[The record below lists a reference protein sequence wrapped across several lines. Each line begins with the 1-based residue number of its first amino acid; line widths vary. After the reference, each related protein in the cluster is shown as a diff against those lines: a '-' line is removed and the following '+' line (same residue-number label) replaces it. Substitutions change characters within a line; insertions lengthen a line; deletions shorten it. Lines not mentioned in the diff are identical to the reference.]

1 MRVVINNREQH
12 LKTKAGESP
21 LLLQLRNI
29 TKRYGTYVAN
39 DSVDLALEH
48 GQICAILG
56 ENGAGKSTLMKT
68 IYGIQQPD
76 EGEIVWNGEKVAV
89 TSPSVARDL
98 GIGMVFQHFSLF
110 ETISVVENI
119 SLTVPGSL
127 PDLAEK
133 IRQKANE
140 YGLHVNPDAPVHNL
154 SVGERQRVEVIRCLM
169 QDPKLLILDEPT
181 SVLPPH
187 SVQQLFGTLRKLS
200 ERGVAMLYISHKLE
214 EIRDLCHC
222 AVVLRQGRVTGT
234 TNPRQATSAEL
245 ARLMIGQDIPT
256 TRHAEAKPSCEP
268 ALTVSDLAYDNP
280 DPLGESLD
288 SVSMVVRP
296 GEIVGIAGVS
306 GNGQSTL
313 ARLLSGE
320 IRLQGDMAGKIRVFD
335 RPVGDVPPGTRRQ
348 MGVTFVPEE
357 RLGRATV
364 PAMSLADNVLL
375 TAHRAGLVRKGLI
388 RRRQQA
394 DFADKCISGMDVRSR
409 GRQSIASS
417 LSGGNLQKF
426 VLGREIL
433 LEPRILIVSQPT
445 WGIDVGAAAMVRQK
459 LVDLRDNG
467 TAILMISEE
476 LEEIFEISDRI
487 HVMYHGRLS
496 PSVQA
501 RSVTAEDVGRMM
513 MGEFD
518 QTMRAA

>member
-1 MRVVINNREQH
+1 M
-12 LKTKAGESP
+12 KTKVGNPPP
-21 LLLQLRNI
+21 LLRLQNI

-39 DSVDLALEH
+39 DSVDLALEQ

-127 PDLAEK
+127 PELSEI
-133 IRQKANE
+133 IRQKADQ
-140 YGLHVNPDAPVHNL
+140 YGLNINPESPVHGL
-154 SVGERQRVEVIRCLM
+154 SVGERQRVEIIRCLM

-187 SVQQLFGTLRKLS
+187 SVKQLFETLKKLS
-200 ERGVAMLYISHKLE
+200 GRGVAMLYISHKLE
-214 EIRDLCHC
+214 EIRDLCHS

-234 TNPRQATSAEL
+234 ANPQQATSAEL
-245 ARLMIGQDIPT
+245 ARLMIGHDIPT
-256 TRHAEAKPSCEP
+256 ARHAEAKPSCEP
-268 ALTVSDLAYDNP
+268 ALAVSDLVYDNP

-320 IRLQGDMAGKIRVFD
+320 IRLQGDEAGSIRIFD
-335 RPVGDVPPGTRRQ
+335 RSVGDAPPGMRRQ
-348 MGVTFVPEE
+348 LGVTFVPEE

-364 PAMSLADNVLL
+364 PTMSLADNVLL

-394 DFADKCISGMDVRSR
+394 DFADSCISDMDVRSR

-426 VLGREIL
+426 VLGREL
-433 LEPRILIVSQPT
+433 LLKPRILIVSQPT

-459 LVDLRDNG
+459 LVDLRDTG

>member
-1 MRVVINNREQH
+1 M
-12 LKTKAGESP
+12 KTKAGDPP
-21 LLLQLRNI
+21 LLLQLRNV
-29 TKRYGTYVAN
+29 TKRYGTFVAN
-39 DSVDLALEH
+39 DGVDLTLEH

-76 EGEIVWNGEKVAV
+76 EGDIVWNGEKVAV
-89 TSPSVARDL
+89 TSPSVARNL

-119 SLTVPGSL
+119 SLTVPGAL
-127 PDLAEK
+127 PELAET
-133 IRQKANE
+133 IRQKADE
-140 YGLHVNPDAPVHNL
+140 YGLHVNPDAQVHGL
-154 SVGERQRVEVIRCLM
+154 SVGERQRVEIIRCLM

-200 ERGVAMLYISHKLE
+200 DRGVAMLYISHKLE
-214 EIRDLCHC
+214 EIRDLCHS

-234 TNPRQATSAEL
+234 TNPRQASSAEL
-245 ARLMIGQDIPT
+245 ARLMIGHNIPT
-256 TRHAEAKPSCEP
+256 ARHAEAQPSCEP
-268 ALTVSDLAYDNP
+268 ALKVTDLSYENP
-280 DPLGESLD
+280 DPQGESLD
-288 SVSMVVRP
+288 NVSLVVRP

-320 IRLQGDMAGKIRVFD
+320 IKLTDNMSDQIEVFD
-335 RPVGDVPPGTRRQ
+335 TPVGNVSPGKRRRL
-348 MGVTFVPEE
+348 GLTFVPEE

-364 PAMSLADNVLL
+364 PTMSLSDNVLL

-388 RRRQQA
+388 RRRLQA
-394 DFADKCISGMDVRSR
+394 DFADECISSMDVRSR
-409 GRQSIASS
+409 GRQSIAAS

-433 LEPRILIVSQPT
+433 LKPRLLIVSQPT
-445 WGIDVGAAAMVRQK
+445 WGIDVGASAMVRQK
-459 LVDLRDNG
+459 LVDLRDTG

-487 HVMYHGRLS
+487 HVMYHGKLS
-496 PSVQA
+496 GSVQA

-513 MGEFD
+513 MGEFV